1 MGIVAILFFFG
12 ALGVSLVWSL
22 ICAGLTAWLKKCQLP
37 INFLTLAS
45 LNLGL
50 ALFPLHQSV
59 LDWYRP
65 SHSDHGVGTLL
76 DLSILLSV
84 VSVFLIHWVIVLWF
98 ERYRFW
104 LSTLLV
110 TLSVPGLCYAYY
122 CYPNLAWVV
131 LLIAV
136 MIALQV
142 ELVWKGKQSK
152 D

>member
-1 MGIVAILFFFG
+1 MGFLAILFFFG
-12 ALGVSLVWSL
+12 FLALSLVWSL
-22 ICAGLTAWLKKCQLP
+22 SCAGLTAWLKKRQLP

-50 ALFPLHQSV
+50 TLFPFHQAV
-59 LDWYRP
+59 LTWHEPNP
-65 SHSDHGVGTLL
+65 SDNGVGGLL
-76 DLSILLSV
+76 DMSIWLPV

-110 TLSVPGLCYAYY
+110 TILVSGLCYAYY
-122 CYPNLAWVV
+122 RYPNLTWPI
-131 LLIAV
+131 LLMAV

-142 ELVWKGKQSK
+142 DLVWKGKQSK
-152 D
+152 S